1 MGNISIQQLI
11 TKIEDGEY
19 VLPDFQ
25 RGFVWN
31 RTKVKKLMASLLEN
45 YPTGS
50 LLIWSTKQ
58 NVKLRG
64 DKVSNEGVYTKLILD
79 GQQRLTSIYT
89 LFTGKEP
96 PFYEGKKLDFQLYYN
111 LISNEFSYWQPVKM
125 KDSYDWI
132 NLTEFFKISDAGKYL
147 SLMLKSEDDVKQ
159 KYFRN
164 NFEKYLE
171 VLNKLADVKKYSYYL
186 DEDKLRPTME
196 ISEVVRIFN
205 LVNKEGRKL
214 SEADLAMAH
223 ISMVAPNI
231 KDEFREEL
239 TMLKSKNFDFGF
251 DFLTTCLNG
260 ILTNRGKFDSL
271 YNKSEQDILTAWN
284 KTKRSIEYIINF
296 LTSRAFIDSSNQY
309 ELRTQYLLIPLV
321 VYVSKNDFEFKNETD
336 LKNGLYWLYNSMIW
350 GRYTRRGASS
360 PLEQDIVT
368 ISKTNDINSLIDNL
382 KREVRDFNVTPSDL
396 EETPVNSPFFNF
408 AFIIAKSKGAIDWF
422 TGIKLHSN
430 LTGKTY
436 DLEKHHIFPKDLLK
450 KNNLFTTREEK
461 YTANSLLNRAFL
473 TQRANL
479 KASSNKPEIYL
490 ETVQTKYPNAL
501 DAQFI
506 PSNNDYWK
514 IEHFNDFLQSRA
526 EIISKSMNTFLNNLI
541 TTKKEVTDYTKIISE
556 GEHQNLEFKSTFGY
570 NIQEENP
577 DKNMKFII
585 TKTIAGFLN
594 SDGGTLLI
602 GVEDD
607 GSILGLEKDY
617 DCSFKKN
624 KDSFLMEF
632 RNNLESSFKDVIVR
646 RNINYKIESINGKE
660 LLVVDIEKSTEHI
673 FLKKENQ
680 KILFVRRGNK
690 TDPISDAEEIH
701 EYIKDNWREY

>member
-223 ISMVAPNI
+223 
-231 KDEFREEL
+231 
-239 TMLKSKNFDFGF
+239 
-251 DFLTTCLNG
+251 
-260 ILTNRGKFDSL
+260 
-271 YNKSEQDILTAWN
+271 
-284 KTKRSIEYIINF
+284 
-296 LTSRAFIDSSNQY
+296 RAGQHR
-309 ELRTQYLLIPLV
+309 LC
-321 VYVSKNDFEFKNETD
+321 
-336 LKNGLYWLYNSMIW
+336 
-350 GRYTRRGASS
+350 S
-360 PLEQDIVT
+360 P
-368 ISKTNDINSLIDNL
+368 
-382 KREVRDFNVTPSDL
+382 
-396 EETPVNSPFFNF
+396 
-408 AFIIAKSKGAIDWF
+408 
-422 TGIKLHSN
+422 TG
-430 LTGKTY
+430 
-436 DLEKHHIFPKDLLK
+436 
-450 KNNLFTTREEK
+450 
-461 YTANSLLNRAFL
+461 
-473 TQRANL
+473 
-479 KASSNKPEIYL
+479 
-490 ETVQTKYPNAL
+490 
-501 DAQFI
+501 
-506 PSNNDYWK
+506 
-514 IEHFNDFLQSRA
+514 
-526 EIISKSMNTFLNNLI
+526 
-541 TTKKEVTDYTKIISE
+541 
-556 GEHQNLEFKSTFGY
+556 
-570 NIQEENP
+570 
-577 DKNMKFII
+577 
-585 TKTIAGFLN
+585 
-594 SDGGTLLI
+594 
-602 GVEDD
+602 
-607 GSILGLEKDY
+607 GSG
-617 DCSFKKN
+617 CPC
-624 KDSFLMEF
+624 
-632 RNNLESSFKDVIVR
+632 R
-646 RNINYKIESINGKE
+646 
-660 LLVVDIEKSTEHI
+660 
-673 FLKKENQ
+673 
-680 KILFVRRGNK
+680 
-690 TDPISDAEEIH
+690 
-701 EYIKDNWREY
+701 